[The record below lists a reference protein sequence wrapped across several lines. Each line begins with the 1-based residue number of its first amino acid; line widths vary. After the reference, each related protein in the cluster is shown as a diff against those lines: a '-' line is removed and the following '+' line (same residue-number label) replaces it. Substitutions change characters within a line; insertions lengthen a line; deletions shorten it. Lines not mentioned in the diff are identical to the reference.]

1 MLIFIVYVFIG
12 AIAGTLAGLLG
23 VGGAILIV
31 PALVFV
37 FSSQHIVPASQLMHY
52 IVGTSLAATFVT
64 TLFSL
69 RAQIRYGNFSWPLFN
84 KLWPGIAIGTIGG
97 TFLASLANTHSLRIF
112 FGVFMIL
119 VSLQTFFRLRESVKE
134 GIPRS
139 LFRWIATLLIGV
151 FAGLLGIS
159 GGALTIPYLTYYQ
172 TPIRQAMAAS
182 TACGIVIAMV
192 GTISFIVLG
201 LHQANA
207 PAWTTGF
214 IYWPAVLGIALG
226 SPWCAALGAAWSSRL
241 PVLTL
246 RRVFAAFLFIVGI
259 NMLFRF

>member
-1 MLIFIVYVFIG
+1 MLIFIVYILIG
-12 AIAGTLAGLLG
+12 AMAGTLAGLLG
-23 VGGAILIV
+23 VGGAILVV
-31 PALVFV
+31 PSLVLVF
-37 FSSQHIVPASQLMHY
+37 STQHIVPADQLMHY

-69 RAQIRYGNFSWPLFN
+69 RAQYRYGNFSWPLFN
-84 KLWPGIAIGTIGG
+84 KLWPGIAIGTILG
-97 TFLASLANTHSLRIF
+97 TSFATLLNTHFLRIL
-112 FGVFMIL
+112 FGVFMVV
-119 VSLQTFFRLRESVKE
+119 VSIQTFFRLRESAQE
-134 GIPRS
+134 GLPPS

-182 TACGIVIAMV
+182 TACGVIIAIV
-192 GTISFIVLG
+192 GTISFMVLG

-207 PAWTTGF
+207 PAWSTGF

-241 PVLTL
+241 PVITL

-259 NMLFRF
+259 NMLV